1 MQTKITCESCGS
13 SIGEFNSSGF
23 YVCSYCGTQYAL
35 SFSGGI
41 YRKRQLT
48 KAEYALYLKKIA
60 TRLSED
66 ERTPIDILNFLI
78 IDSFKLITNN
88 YEEIY
93 FIYSYQGVKYT
104 IVLDDL
110 GIKKIEFPKNKTL
123 ELKKIKQDKKFM
135 IYFISTI
142 IALGLLSF
150 KIDIGIVSGSSV
162 LIILILL
169 IRNIN
174 TKNKLVEE
182 EKLLKK
188 SKLAKFF
195 SKIDLDF
202 IEKK

>member
-35 SFSGGI
+35 SFSGSV

-48 KAEYALYLKKIA
+48 KAEYVLYLKKIA

-78 IDSFKLITNN
+78 IDSFKLITNDN
-88 YEEIY
+88 KEIH
-93 FIYSYQGVKYT
+93 FIYGYQNVKYT
-104 IVLDDL
+104 IVFDDL

-123 ELKKIKQDKKFM
+123 ELKKSELDKKSM
-135 IYFISTI
+135 IYFIGTI
-142 IALGLLSF
+142 IALGLLSLI
-150 KIDIGIVSGSSV
+150 IDIGIVSGLSV

-169 IRNIN
+169 IRNLN
-174 TKNKLVEE
+174 TKNKLAEE

-188 SKLAKFF
+188 SKLSEFF
-195 SKIDLDF
+195 GKIDLNSID
-202 IEKK
+202 EK

>member
-35 SFSGGI
+35 SFSGSI
-41 YRKRQLT
+41 YRKIQLT
-48 KAEYALYLKKIA
+48 KAEYVLYIKKIA

-78 IDSFKLITNN
+78 IDSFKLITNDN
-88 YEEIY
+88 EEIH
-93 FIYSYQGVKYT
+93 FIYDYQNVKYT
-104 IVLDDL
+104 IVFDDL

-123 ELKKIKQDKKFM
+123 EFKKSKFDKKFM
-135 IYFISTI
+135 IYFIGTI
-142 IALGLLSF
+142 IALGLLSLI
-150 KIDIGIVSGSSV
+150 IDIGIVSGLSV

-169 IRNIN
+169 KRNLN
-174 TKNKLVEE
+174 TKNKLAEE

-188 SKLAKFF
+188 NKLSEFF
-195 SKIDLDF
+195 GKIDLNSID
-202 IEKK
+202 EK